1 MLNGMVENL
10 PSSTCND
17 SSEFNDFGQHFLKQ
31 AMHITERQIQ
41 ITKMITS
48 AIIVLF

>member
-10 PSSTCND
+10 PSSTCID